1 MKLAILGS
9 GPLALETALHFD
21 KLGAHVTLFSR
32 GELGGMAARV
42 NSFASETSMEE
53 TWGELTT
60 ELGREALKLNVD
72 LSDIPSNDEYFKTYF
87 APLVARG
94 SQSIIIKP
102 GNVERVHKRFL
113 SPDEEVPGKSR
124 LQDLFR
130 VVFSTDPKKSILN
143 QVESNPELFEKLG
156 NDVLESLSESVE
168 SFEDFDLIINA
179 MGTHSNPTPMG
190 PSGSYALNESRLT
203 AQTNTYY
210 GRDCLSHYKEVTSS
224 SKHIVMVGS
233 GHLSAL
239 LLCELDLWLEDNNE
253 RVVSLVT
260 TENRPFEK
268 FLNDHKE
275 STLGLMTTE
284 VINKYFEK
292 LQVSRR
298 EYEKALFEWR
308 GLEPHIKAKK
318 AAPKEPM
325 SQLNLITASNVT
337 AIDKLLDREGLFV
350 TCETSSFRSS
360 TEGMEEQISTISC
373 DGIFVCTGHEV
384 DTTIAKGMRVN
395 LERRGENISHAEP
408 GYFTLSG
415 VEEGRSSLSA
425 GLKKISK
432 IETEIMNF
440 FSRA

>member
-53 TWGELTT
+53 SWGELTT
-60 ELGREALKLNVD
+60 ELGREALELNVD
-72 LSDIPSNDEYFKTYF
+72 LSDIPSNDEYFKNYF
-87 APLVARG
+87 LPLVARG
-94 SQSIIIKP
+94 SQSVIIKP

-113 SPDEEVPGKSR
+113 SLEEEVPGKSR

-156 NDVLESLSESVE
+156 DDVLDSLSESVE
-168 SFEDFDLIINA
+168 AFEDFDLIINA
-179 MGTHSNPTPMG
+179 MGTYSKPSPMG
-190 PSGSYALNESRLT
+190 PSGSHALNEARLT
-203 AQTNTYY
+203 PKTNTYY
-210 GRDCLSHYKEVTSS
+210 GRECLSHYNEVTSH

-239 LLCELDLWLEDNNE
+239 LLCELDLWLEEDE
-253 RVVSLVT
+253 KRVVSLVT
-260 TENRPFEK
+260 TEDRPFEN
-268 FLNDHKE
+268 FLKNHKE
-275 STLGLMTTE
+275 STLGLMITE

-292 LQVSRR
+292 LQISRR
-298 EYEKALFEWR
+298 EYEKSLFEWR

-318 AAPKEPM
+318 AAPKEPT

-337 AIDKLLDREGLFV
+337 ALDKLLDREGLFV

-360 TEGMEEQISTISC
+360 TEGMEEQISTVSC
-373 DGIFVCTGHEV
+373 DGIFVCTGHEA
-384 DTTIAKGMRVN
+384 DTKTAKGLRVN
-395 LERRGENISHAEP
+395 FEKRGEGISHSEP
-408 GYFTLSG
+408 GYFTLNGIESG
-415 VEEGRSSLSA
+415 KSSLSS